1 MWENLKEVRCKK
13 VFIHSD
19 YSYFEVGKV
28 YSIRETLDVKGMF
41 LINNGDAA
49 FTEKNIGEYFEHVNE
64 IRKRKIS
71 KLLNS

>member
-41 LINNGDAA
+41 L
-49 FTEKNIGEYFEHVNE
+49 
-64 IRKRKIS
+64 
-71 KLLNS
+71 